1 MEEQPQ
7 EEEDPQRRR
16 KRELLSSSASLL
28 PHSHDGFSLGRPHDE
43 GQYGRGRGYT
53 HHRVRSVGD
62 IEELTRM
69 ERILDEWTPYA
80 SLNHVDER
88 HDGRKQGGGGRGR
101 SMGSGLG
108 HITGGGRGPEGL
120 GRPVDAARR
129 GERQGGVYGR
139 GRVEYS
145 GHNAPLSSFKGSSD
159 FGGTGSLGVLHEGES
174 LASSDGRS
182 RERKGRGISSV
193 EGKIARKR
201 EERQLVLRPKRS
213 YEYQTKW
220 LSEANQSDEEYSEQ
234 LFRNEK
240 DTENA
245 GSADAGERTSTK
257 GTQCVYDD
265 ILKERKLMMNKS
277 QEDFG
282 DEHLSVKRGI
292 RFWDGER
299 KEREA
304 ERERKI
310 RIATSWK
317 QRDEEKCVREEE
329 WIYREEDT
337 VWVRKADRNTR
348 LKNQKE
354 RMMEAE
360 RNSIES
366 RGKGNTRQRIY
377 DTPRGMKDAGNY
389 WRIGYGERGIGKELK
404 VVRINDEQL
413 TSF

>member
-1 MEEQPQ
+1 MEERRQ
-7 EEEDPQRRR
+7 EREGAQRQR
-16 KRELLSSSASLL
+16 KQEPLSSSSSLL
-28 PHSHDGFSLGRPHDE
+28 PRSHDGFSLGRPCDD
-43 GQYGRGRGYT
+43 GQRGRGHT

-80 SLNHVDER
+80 SLNHV
-88 HDGRKQGGGGRGR
+88 HDARTQSIGGREH
-101 SMGSGLG
+101 S
-108 HITGGGRGPEGL
+108 TGGGRGYIISGGRGLEGQKA
-120 GRPVDAARR
+120 PVDAARR
-129 GERQGGVYGR
+129 GEGHEGRYGG
-139 GRVEYS
+139 GRVVFPD
-145 GHNAPLSSFKGSSD
+145 HNAPLSSFKGTSD
-159 FGGTGSLGVLHEGES
+159 FRGTGSLGMLSEVDS
-174 LASSDGRS
+174 MMSSDS
-182 RERKGRGISSV
+182 RIKERKGRGVSSV

-201 EERQLVLRPKRS
+201 EENQMVLRPRKS

-220 LSEANQSDEEYSEQ
+220 LSGANNSDEEYTEQ
-234 LFRNEK
+234 IFRNEK
-240 DTENA
+240 TTENA
-245 GSADAGERTSTK
+245 DSADARERTSTK

-265 ILKERKLMMNKS
+265 ILRERKLINKS
-277 QEDFG
+277 QEDSG

-292 RFWDGER
+292 RFWDGDR
-299 KEREA
+299 KERDG

-337 VWVRKADRNTR
+337 VWVRRADRNTR

-354 RMMEAE
+354 RMIEAE
-360 RNSIES
+360 RNNAES
-366 RGKGNTRQRIY
+366 RGRGNTRQRMY
-377 DTPRGMKDAGNY
+377 DTPRGMKDAGSY

>member
-1 MEEQPQ
+1 M
-7 EEEDPQRRR
+7 
-16 KRELLSSSASLL
+16 
-28 PHSHDGFSLGRPHDE
+28 
-43 GQYGRGRGYT
+43 
-53 HHRVRSVGD
+53 GD

-80 SLNHVDER
+80 SLNHVRER
-88 HDGRKQGGGGRGR
+88 HDSRTQGDGGRGHN
-101 SMGSGLG
+101 MASGRG
-108 HITGGGRGPEGL
+108 HITCDGRGPVVP

-129 GERQGGVYGR
+129 GEGQGGLYG
-139 GRVEYS
+139 GGCAGYPVH
-145 GHNAPLSSFKGSSD
+145 GAPLSSFKGSSD
-159 FGGTGSLGVLHEGES
+159 FRGTGSLGVLHEDQS

-182 RERKGRGISSV
+182 KERRGRGASSV

-201 EERQLVLRPKRS
+201 EERQMVLRPKRS

-234 LFRNEK
+234 FFRNDKEM
-240 DTENA
+240 ENA
-245 GSADAGERTSTK
+245 GSPDAGERTSTK
-257 GTQCVYDD
+257 GTQCAYDD
-265 ILKERKLMMNKS
+265 ILKERKLMLNKS

-299 KEREA
+299 KQREA

-360 RNSIES
+360 RNTIDS
-366 RGKGNTRQRIY
+366 RGKGNTQQRMY
-377 DTPRGMKDAGNY
+377 DTPRGMKDAGSY